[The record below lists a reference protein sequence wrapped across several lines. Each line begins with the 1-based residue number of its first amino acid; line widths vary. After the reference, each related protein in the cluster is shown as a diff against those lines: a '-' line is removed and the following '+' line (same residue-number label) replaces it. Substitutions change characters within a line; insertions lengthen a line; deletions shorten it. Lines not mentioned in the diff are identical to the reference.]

1 MSRPGAVDAE
11 VAATL
16 LRSCHS
22 RRLDREGIPMIL
34 VLADERGGR
43 AVAADD
49 STRQE
54 GAGYADLLEAYAEVL
69 TPASAFRPDDEGALI
84 TVLQVLAYASFVSPD
99 HTVAPPAAPESP

>member
-1 MSRPGAVDAE
+1 MSGPAAIDAE

-34 VLADERGGR
+34 ELSDERDG
-43 AVAADD
+43 AVVATGDAA
-49 STRQE
+49 RKE
-54 GAGYADLLEAYAEVL
+54 GAAYADLLEAYAQVL

-84 TVLQVLAYASFVSPD
+84 TVLQVLAYASFTSPD
-99 HTVAPPAAPESP
+99 HVAAPPGPESA